1 MMTPKATGSE
11 TLLLPPLS
19 LPLELELEP
28 ELEIELELELV
39 PLLVSSGELLETSEE
54 ELEEE
59 SSESSESPST
69 EYPPRA
75 SSDLTCAIGDS
86 SKACKWIGS
95 GSAAGAATTAGSLLC
110 S

>member
-11 TLLLPPLS
+11 TLLSPPLS
-19 LPLELELEP
+19 LPPELELEP

-39 PLLVSSGELLETSEE
+39 LLLVSSGELLETSEE

-59 SSESSESPST
+59 SSELESPST